1 MSIARVREYFRTLG
15 MEDRILEFD
24 SSSATVELAAAAVG
38 CEPQRIAKTLSFFV
52 HDEPVLIVT
61 AGDMRI
67 DNQKFKA
74 RFAAKAKMIP
84 PEDAERL
91 VGHAVGGVCPFA
103 VPENVRVYLDVSLQR
118 FDTVY
123 PACGSS
129 NSAICLTIAELETA
143 SSSRGWIDVC
153 RPTAPVPEA

>member
-1 MSIARVREYFRTLG
+1 M
-15 MEDRILEFD
+15 
-24 SSSATVELAAAAVG
+24 
-38 CEPQRIAKTLSFFV
+38 
-52 HDEPVLIVT
+52 T
-61 AGDMRI
+61 AGDLRI

-143 SSSRGWIDVC
+143 SASRGWIDVC
-153 RPTAPVPEA
+153 R